1 MLFSFRV
8 IASPLAMQ
16 MDLLYALLLGHYRY
30 ADGSL
35 MLLCFFFPQC
45 SSLLE
50 QCSLSVQFLY
60 MLIHP
65 PKINLKVIH

>member
-16 MDLLYALLLGHYRY
+16 MDLSDVLLLGHYRY

-35 MLLCFFFPQC
+35 RLLWFVFFQNVPPYWNYA
-45 SSLLE
+45 L
-50 QCSLSVQFLY
+50 FLFNFCTC
-60 MLIHP
+60 LFTP
-65 PKINLKVIH
+65 PN

>member
-8 IASPLAMQ
+8 IASPLVMQ
-16 MDLLYALLLGHYRY
+16 MDLLDALLLGHYRY

-35 MLLCFFFPQC
+35 RLLFFFPQC

>member
-16 MDLLYALLLGHYRY
+16 MDLPDVLLLGHYRY

-35 MLLCFFFPQC
+35 RLLCFFFSKC

-50 QCSLSVQFLY
+50 LCSLSVQFLY

-65 PKINLKVIH
+65 PKLI

>member
-8 IASPLAMQ
+8 IAWPLAMQ
-16 MDLLYALLLGHYRY
+16 MDLPDVLLLGHYRY

-35 MLLCFFFPQC
+35 RLLWFFFFSKC

-50 QCSLSVQFLY
+50 LCSLSVQFLY
-60 MLIHP
+60 MLIHH
-65 PKINLKVIH
+65 PKLI

>member
-16 MDLLYALLLGHYRY
+16 MDLPDVLLLGHYRY

-35 MLLCFFFPQC
+35 RLLWFFFFKMFLLIGTMLSFC
-45 SSLLE
+45 SIFVHAYSP
-50 QCSLSVQFLY
+50 
-60 MLIHP
+60 P
-65 PKINLKVIH
+65 PKLI